1 MNGIYLGGA
10 GFDSLELYNTGEQGV
25 KVDFGAGD
33 FVDNSAFVNVVGSD
47 IGFDINEFESL
58 KLTNGN
64 DIVIFEDGAG
74 ENLTTRYDT
83 DYFIHDMSM
92 FEIRSGEVS
101 NGGRDYFYI
110 DKASNLYLNYDF
122 AKLVLS

>member
-1 MNGIYLGGA
+1 MVFILVEQVLT
-10 GFDSLELYNTGEQGV
+10 SLNYTTQVNEGV

-33 FVDNSAFVNVVGSD
+33 FGDNSAFVNVAGSD

-64 DIVIFEDGAG
+64 DVVIFEDGVG

-92 FEIRSGEVS
+92 FEIKIRRSFQ
-101 NGGRDYFYI
+101 RW
-110 DKASNLYLNYDF
+110 KRLLLYR
-122 AKLVLS
+122 